1 MPQFTSLAVDGDG
14 GITSITQDPFRPV
27 EFGKGGKSGADAS
40 VAEGLAVGDELII
53 RQAGEGYS
61 DATNQGVTA
70 VAATDNDYTG
80 ELSGGAGLTVDITV
94 GTTAQGSPTD
104 AVIRAVVNTAPT
116 TDYNEGDLITVDGN
130 GAGDLDCI
138 LMIPGPDY
146 DAP

>member
-1 MPQFTSLAVDGDG
+1 MPQFTSLAVDGNG
-14 GITSITQDPFRPV
+14 GISSITQDPFRPV

-40 VAEGLAVGDELII
+40 VTEGLVAGDELII
-53 RQAGEGYS
+53 RQAGEGYA
-61 DATNQGVTA
+61 DATNQGTTNVTA
-70 VAATDNDYTG
+70 ANNDYTG

-94 GTTAQGSPTD
+94 GTAAQGSPTD

-130 GAGDLDCI
+130 AAGLDDCI
-138 LMIPGPDY
+138 LMIPGPNY

>member
-1 MPQFTSLAVDGDG
+1 MPQFTSLAVDGNG
-14 GITSITQDPFRPV
+14 GISSITQDPFRPV

-40 VAEGLAVGDELII
+40 VTEGLVAGDELII
-53 RQAGEGYS
+53 RQAGEGY
-61 DATNQGVTA
+61 ATAANQGTTNVTA
-70 VAATDNDYTG
+70 ANNDYTG

-94 GTTAQGSPTD
+94 GTAAQGSPTD

-130 GAGDLDCI
+130 TAGLDDCI
-138 LMIPGPDY
+138 LMVPGPNY

>member
-1 MPQFTSLAVDGDG
+1 MPQFTSLAVDGTG
-14 GITSITQDPFRPV
+14 GISSITQDPFRPV

-40 VAEGLAVGDELII
+40 VTEGLAVGDELII

-61 DATNQGVTA
+61 TAANQSVTNVTA
-70 VAATDNDYTG
+70 ANNDYTG

-94 GTTAQGSPTD
+94 GTAAQGSPTD

-130 GAGDLDCI
+130 AAGLDDCI
-138 LMIPGPDY
+138 LMVPGPNY

>member
-1 MPQFTSLAVDGDG
+1 MPQFTSLAVDGNG
-14 GITSITQDPFRPV
+14 GISSITQDPFRPI
-27 EFGKGGKSGADAS
+27 EAGRGGKSGADAS

-53 RQAGEGYS
+53 RQAGEGYAT
-61 DATNQGVTA
+61 ATNQGTTNVTA
-70 VAATDNDYTG
+70 ANNDYTG

-94 GTTAQGSPTD
+94 GTAAQGSPTD
-104 AVIRAVVNTAPT
+104 AVIRAVVNTVPT

-130 GAGDLDCI
+130 GANDDDCI